1 MAYIPKVL
9 RESGY
14 INTRSRIPMSD
25 QVKILELYCDPVTN
39 LSMMDVAQKVGVS
52 KGAVHQWLVKA
63 EDLGIINYATREKLY
78 ENDLKNLTFTKRE
91 ESRLKLAIEKEQKR
105 KEENVALADRFEQFV
120 DSALGVL
127 NSRDL
132 TIEKT
137 DVLVKAAGTAV
148 DKMRLLREE
157 STKNVVKQ
165 RKSIV
170 EIWSQVD
177 AIPLEKQL
185 EMIGEHVEVEDAKI
199 VEAPV
204 KKEKIIPIT
213 IAEVEARRQ
222 AKANE

>member
-165 RKSIV
+165 RKRIV